1 MKMKVNYLLLILGAL
16 VISSM
21 GSEKVI
27 GRVVEIE
34 PVALEIVLPVY
45 DRVILLMM
53 RNKTD
58 SVIDTFENVLQP
70 LLKN

>member
-1 MKMKVNYLLLILGAL
+1 MKVNYLLLILGAL

-45 DRVILLMM
+45 DRVILLMI

>member
-45 DRVILLMM
+45 DRVILLMI

>member
-1 MKMKVNYLLLILGAL
+1 MKVNYLLLILGAL